1 MPGLIR
7 KSSKKEVDKALV
19 NLLGDNLKENSKVI
33 EKTLSTTKILSKNLV
48 GPLSKS
54 LDYLVVSILTIFVYN
69 YYNNY
74 MK

>member
-1 MPGLIR
+1 MSGLLR

-33 EKTLSTTKILSKNLV
+33 EKTLSTTKMLSKNLV

>member
-7 KSSKKEVDKALV
+7 KSSSKKNSDLV
-19 NLLGDNLKENSKVI
+19 NILGENSKVI
-33 EKTLSTTKILSKNLV
+33 EKTLSTTKILSKNLI

-74 MK
+74 TK